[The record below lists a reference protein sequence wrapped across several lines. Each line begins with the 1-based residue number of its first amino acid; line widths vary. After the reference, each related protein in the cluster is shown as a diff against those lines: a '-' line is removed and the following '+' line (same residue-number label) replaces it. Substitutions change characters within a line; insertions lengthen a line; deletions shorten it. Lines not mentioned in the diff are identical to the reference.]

1 MHKRWKLLLSLS
13 ATSLG
18 LAIVTLFTLAAGSS
32 AQETLRPH
40 ASPILHSFLDSA
52 NVYPESVTVDQSSGD
67 FFVGSVKE
75 GTIYKGKI
83 ARPSLEVFS
92 PGGADGRSIATGMF
106 FANNRLVVVGRQT
119 GLIFVYNTKN
129 GRLISKLD
137 NGLSAGLTFLNDTT
151 FAPDGSAYVTDSVN
165 PVLYRIAQ
173 TRTGQYELQE
183 FLKFDGT
190 PVTYVNAPGA
200 AGINVNGIV
209 ATSDGRYLII
219 GKRNENM
226 LFRVNLNSREIV
238 PVNMPAGMLNTPDG
252 LFLEGNTL
260 YVAQNLPKSI
270 AVVKLSSDFSQAE
283 LQRTINHPTF
293 AFPTSVARYKNRL
306 LVVSSQFDTA
316 GSPAAV
322 SGTQPPVVPFWVTQI
337 RERIVTTIP
346 LESIWTD
353 EEQIEASRERYL
365 TATDLTE
372 MLKIHPVEFIVAD
385 LGAPLKRIPV
395 DKCYEFWES
404 EVKRRLLNPHGKVDR
419 SRLRDEYGYLASEW
433 SGRIEV
439 PIVLLEKIH

>member
-1 MHKRWKLLLSLS
+1 MPHKTSKLLLSFG
-13 ATSLG
+13 AT
-18 LAIVTLFTLAAGSS
+18 IVTLFTLAANSNG
-32 AQETLRPH
+32 QETLRPY
-40 ASPILHSFLDSA
+40 ATPILHTFLDSA
-52 NVYPESVTVDQSSGD
+52 NVYPESVTVDQSSGT

-75 GTIYKGKI
+75 GTIYIGKVS
-83 ARPSLEVFS
+83 RPSLEVFS
-92 PGGADGRSIATGMF
+92 HGGADGRSIATGMF
-106 FANNRLVVVGRQT
+106 FANNRLVVAGRQT
-119 GLIFVYNTKN
+119 GLIFVYNTKT

-137 NGLSAGLTFLNDTT
+137 NGLRIGQTFLNDTT
-151 FAPDGSAYVTDSVN
+151 FAPDGSAYVTDSIN
-165 PVLYRIAQ
+165 PVLYRLAP
-173 TRTGQYELQE
+173 TRNGQYELQE

-200 AGINVNGIV
+200 EGINVNGIV

-226 LFRVNLNSREIV
+226 LFRIDLKSREIV
-238 PVNMPAGMLNTPDG
+238 RVNMPAGMLNTPDG

-260 YVAQNLPKSI
+260 YVTQNLPKSI
-270 AVVKLSSDFSQAE
+270 AVVKLSPDFSQAE
-283 LQRTINHPTF
+283 LERTINHPTF

-322 SGTQPPVVPFWVTQI
+322 SGTQPPVLPFWVTEI
-337 RERIVTTIP
+337 RDRIVTSIP
-346 LESIWTD
+346 LEFIWTD
-353 EEQIEASRERYL
+353 DEQVEAFRKRYL
-365 TATDLTE
+365 TATDIIE

-385 LGAPLKRIPV
+385 PGAPLERIPV

-404 EVKRRLLNPHGKVDR
+404 QVKRHGYV
-419 SRLRDEYGYLASEW
+419 ASEW
-433 SGRIEV
+433 SGRNEV